1 MPRPKKNAAPITTDD
16 ADLGSLAMRQTAVVE
31 LTDPRFPGENR
42 DTGYRVE
49 IESFYSN
56 AARDVITGVRA
67 PLKIVD
73 KEVEAKDVSFSESLP
88 EQVIAVTRRWW
99 KEGTSTDTITLR
111 GVTMTATPENVRKV
125 YEDPEFAWFRAQV
138 QAGYLNLTGFFD
150 TPKTA

>member
-1 MPRPKKNAAPITTDD
+1 MPPRTKKVAAIHD
-16 ADLGSLAMRQTAVVE
+16 AGDLGALAMRQTAIVK

-49 IESFYSN
+49 IESLYS
-56 AARDVITGVRA
+56 AAAHDVITGARA

-73 KEVEAKDVSFSESLP
+73 DKVDAAQTSFTDTLP

-99 KEGTSTDTITLR
+99 KEGVSTDTITLH
-111 GVTMTATPENVRKV
+111 GEEMQASPANVRKV
-125 YEDPEFAWFRAQV
+125 YENPEFAWIQRQV
-138 QAGYLNLTGFFD
+138 QGAYLNLAGFFD